1 MTDFV
6 TADLHFSHTN
16 IIKFCPV
23 TRYGMKDADHMN
35 SILVAEW
42 NRDVQPEDTVYIL
55 GDVAFGRVERATA
68 ILQGLNGRKIL
79 IAGNHDHKNLRD
91 PAFRACFDEVHPY
104 YEMTYNGTFV
114 VMFHYPIH
122 EWNQMHRG
130 AVHLHG
136 HVHGGKTGME
146 QYRIRDVAFDAT
158 GKVVSRLEDVIN
170 DALKGEIRGHHH
182 KE

>member
-122 EWNQMHRG
+122 EWNQMH
-130 AVHLHG
+130 AVLCTCT
-136 HVHGGKTGME
+136 VTFT
-146 QYRIRDVAFDAT
+146 AA
-158 GKVVSRLEDVIN
+158 RLEWNSIVF
-170 DALKGEIRGHHH
+170 AMLHLTQLVK
-182 KE
+182 